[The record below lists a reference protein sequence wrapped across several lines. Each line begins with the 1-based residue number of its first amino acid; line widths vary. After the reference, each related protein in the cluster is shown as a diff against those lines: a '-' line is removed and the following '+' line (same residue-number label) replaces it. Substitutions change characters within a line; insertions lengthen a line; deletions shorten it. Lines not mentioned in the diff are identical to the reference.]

1 MLPGG
6 GGMMIVASVLGG
18 RVLAPVVQLVSQ
30 WRLIVN
36 ARDGYFRLSNF
47 LSTFESPA
55 TQMPL
60 PPPEG
65 NVSVENL
72 IASAPGN
79 RTPIIRGVNFSLKA
93 AETLLI
99 IGPSAAGKTSL
110 ARALMGIWQPSGGKV
125 RLDGVDLHAWNKNEL
140 GPFLGYLPQDI
151 ALFDGTIAE
160 NIARFG
166 EPDLDQVRN
175 TIALVGLDKLIEALP
190 KGLQTQIG
198 ESGAGLSGGQRQR
211 VALARALYGNPKLV
225 LLDEPNSNL
234 DEDGDRALV
243 SAIQTI
249 KNRGCTII
257 IISHRRS
264 LLPVADKLLFL
275 RDGQVAAFGPRDE
288 VLARLQQPTAIRSA

>member
-1 MLPGG
+1 
-6 GGMMIVASVLGG
+6 
-18 RVLAPVVQLVSQ
+18 
-30 WRLIVN
+30 
-36 ARDGYFRLSNF
+36 
-47 LSTFESPA
+47 
-55 TQMPL
+55 MPL

-175 TIALVGLDKLIEALP
+175 TIALVGLDKLIETLP

>member
-1 MLPGG
+1 
-6 GGMMIVASVLGG
+6 
-18 RVLAPVVQLVSQ
+18 
-30 WRLIVN
+30 
-36 ARDGYFRLSNF
+36 
-47 LSTFESPA
+47 
-55 TQMPL
+55 
-60 PPPEG
+60 
-65 NVSVENL
+65 
-72 IASAPGN
+72 
-79 RTPIIRGVNFSLKA
+79 
-93 AETLLI
+93 
-99 IGPSAAGKTSL
+99 
-110 ARALMGIWQPSGGKV
+110 MGIWQPSGGKV

-198 ESGAGLSGGQRQR
+198 ESGTGLSGGQRQR

-249 KNRGCTII
+249 KNRGGTII
-257 IISHRRS
+257 IIGHRRS

-288 VLARLQQPTAIRSA
+288 VLARLQQPTAVRSA